1 MNNNVYLTSK
11 PRYEVLDGLRGVA
24 AMTVVIFHLF
34 ETYNPEGCQQTIN
47 HGYLAVEFFFVLS
60 GFVIGYAYDDRW
72 DRMTL
77 GGFVKRRLTRLHPL
91 LVIGTVVGACLFF
104 FGGGAFPLVLQSDMW
119 VVLACFVLCLFM
131 IPCPTSMDIR
141 GWQEINSFNG
151 ASWSLTFEY
160 VANLLY
166 ALFLRHLP
174 KVAIALLC
182 ALALVPLLDLTLGW
196 DLFGFFPDGPQ
207 YHVKGGWSLT
217 PLQVYIGF
225 ARLLYPFL
233 CGLLISRC
241 LSAASANMRFSFS
254 KIRFSLPKMR
264 GGFWWASLFLVLL
277 LSLPC
282 VSGEDGVANGLYQLL
297 CVVVAFPLIVLLGAA
312 SVTTDGRSTR
322 VCKFLGDISYP
333 LYITHYPLIYAQMSF
348 AYSYADAPRW
358 MHVMMSAGVFV
369 FAVLMAYALLKAV
382 DEPVRHWLTE
392 NWLKTKTTRKL

>member
-1 MNNNVYLTSK
+1 MASNNVYLASK
-11 PRYEVLDGLRGVA
+11 PRYDVLDGLRGVA

-34 ETYNPEGCQQTIN
+34 ETYNLEGCQQTIN

-77 GGFVKRRLTRLHPL
+77 ASFIKRRLTRLHPM

-104 FGGGAFPLVLQSDMW
+104 FGAGAFPLVLQSDMW
-119 VVLACFVLCLFM
+119 MILACFLLCLLM

-160 VANLLY
+160 VANILY
-166 ALFLRHLP
+166 AIFLRHLP
-174 KVAIALLC
+174 KVAIAILSI
-182 ALALVPLLDLTLGW
+182 LALIPLLDLTLGL
-196 DLFGFFPDGPQ
+196 DLFGFFSDGPQ

-241 LSAASANMRFSFS
+241 LSVKPDSGMIFSLA
-254 KIRFSLPKMR
+254 KHHLSLPKIK
-264 GGFWWASLFLVLL
+264 GGFWWASLILVFL
-277 LSLPC
+277 LSMPC
-282 VSGEDGVANGLYQLL
+282 VSGVDGVANGLYQFV
-297 CVVVAFPLIVLLGAA
+297 CIVVAFPLIVLIGAS
-312 SVTTDGRSTR
+312 SVTTDARSSR

-348 AYSYADAPRW
+348 AYSYSDAPLW
-358 MHVMMSAGVFV
+358 VHVMMSGGVFV
-369 FAVLMAYALLKAV
+369 FAVIMAYALLKAV
-382 DEPVRHWLTE
+382 DLPVRHWLTE
-392 NWLKTKTTRKL
+392 NWLKKS